1 MEQPKT
7 LADVIKT
14 AEELGASCLPFAYLQ
29 DRSGKEALPSLP
41 LLPLDTL
48 AARLQAVYPATEVTV
63 RIRAVGA
70 AGWAC
75 QAQHNTGMPAPTQH
89 AAPAPVSSPSPSP
102 SPPPDELATLRAQV
116 AALQQA
122 AATPQTVSVM
132 PSSPLNGA
140 MEILNVASAL
150 AAKLNPPPPPAIDP
164 LAEIDRIE
172 KIAARIGAGKTE
184 KIQMWETL
192 APLAIAFG
200 DRFLSTIDAAVDAAV
215 AARRQ
220 PQPAPQAPPSSE
232 SAPPQTA
239 TTLLDTG
246 VVTGRHVE
254 AGETAAAPT
263 AAEERAA

>member
-29 DRSGKEALPSLP
+29 DRSGKEGLPSLP

-89 AAPAPVSSPSPSP
+89 AAPAPVPSPSP
-102 SPPPDELATLRAQV
+102 SPPPVDELATLRAQV

-200 DRFLSTIDAAVDAAV
+200 DRFLSTIDAAV

-232 SAPPQTA
+232 SAPPQAA

-246 VVTGRHVE
+246 VVTGRHLEPGE
-254 AGETAAAPT
+254 AAAAPT
-263 AAEERAA
+263 AAQEKAA